1 MSKKK
6 ENIRKSKKRNIQ
18 GKYTKRKRLERFPHL
33 FIKKNENN
41 TIQAAYHEEK
51 LKAKS
56 DTAGRK
62 ITKRLF
68 HTK

>member
-33 FIKKNENN
+33 FIKENENN
-41 TIQAAYHEEK
+41 TIQAAYHEKK
-51 LKAKS
+51 LKVKS
-56 DTAGRK
+56 GTAGRK
-62 ITKRLF
+62 ITKRFF